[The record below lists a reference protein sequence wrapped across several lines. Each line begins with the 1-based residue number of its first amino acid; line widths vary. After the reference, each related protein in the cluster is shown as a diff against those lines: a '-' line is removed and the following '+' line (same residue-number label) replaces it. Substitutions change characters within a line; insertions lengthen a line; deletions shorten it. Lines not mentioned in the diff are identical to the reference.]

1 MPQLDFSN
9 VLTIS
14 QVVWMLLIFGVLY
27 FLLSQWALPQV
38 GGVLADRDARIAAD
52 LDSAKLAKADADR
65 AIADVR
71 EATRRA
77 RTEAQAAVTA
87 AADKAKAEAAQQA
100 QQANEQLD
108 KQLAEAEQ
116 RIAAAHEEAMNAL
129 RDVAK
134 ETTGLI
140 VTRLTKQK
148 ANQKAIDAAVG
159 DVLAE
164 RS

>member
-9 VLTIS
+9 VLTTS

-27 FLLSQWALPQV
+27 VLLSQWALPQV
-38 GGVLADRDARIAAD
+38 GGVIADRDARIASD
-52 LDSAKLAKADADR
+52 LDGARLAKADADS
-65 AIADVR
+65 AIADVH

-77 RTEAQAAVTA
+77 RTEAQAAITA
-87 AADKAKAEAAQQA
+87 ASDKAKAEAAQQA

-116 RIAAAHEEAMNAL
+116 RIAAAHAEAMKAL

-134 ETTGLI
+134 ETTGQI

-148 ANQKAIDAAVG
+148 ADKKAIDAAVG
-159 DVLAE
+159 AVLAE